1 MSTWQQED
9 GESPVSLDRIV
20 ASMARD
26 QRNSVFRESS
36 YKITIAR
43 GSKTILHTDDLISL
57 QLRLL
62 DRILDF
68 FIWPMPSRLLENLSS
83 FFDPEDQSHS
93 IISRAI
99 TLSVVVETY
108 EKTKR
113 KRQAQT
119 VEQIK
124 NFYLQTVQRIRL
136 RYEDQSAIDSRPI
149 DVDEERI
156 LLLTSIFRGGYLKT
170 FGKVMDLNREFKEFA
185 KIRNLEVE
193 PINI

>member
-9 GESPVSLDRIV
+9 DVPVVSLDRIV
-20 ASMARD
+20 ATMARD
-26 QRNSVFRESS
+26 QRNSAFRESS

-43 GSKTILHTDDLISL
+43 GSKTILHTDDLIIL

-62 DRILDF
+62 DRILDSF
-68 FIWPMPSRLLENLSS
+68 LWPMPSRLHENLSS
-83 FFDPEDQSHS
+83 FHDPDDQSHW

-119 VEQIK
+119 VEQIRD
-124 NFYLQTVQRIRL
+124 FYLQTINRVRL
-136 RYEDQSAIDSRPI
+136 RYESQSDIDAMPI

-156 LLLTSIFRGGYLKT
+156 LLLSSFFRGGYLKT
-170 FGKVMDLNREFKEFA
+170 FGRVMDLNKNFKEFA
-185 KIRNLEVE
+185 KVRNINIE

>member
-1 MSTWQQED
+1 MNTWQLPD
-9 GESPVSLDRIV
+9 DSPSVSLDKIV
-20 ASMARD
+20 ATMARD
-26 QRNSVFRESS
+26 QRYSSFRESS

-43 GSKTILHTDDLISL
+43 GSKTILHTDDLIEL
-57 QLRLL
+57 QLNLL

-68 FIWPMPSRLLENLSS
+68 FIWPMPVRLHENLSS
-83 FFDPEDQSHS
+83 FFDPDDQSHS

-124 NFYLQTVQRIRL
+124 NFYLQTVHRIRL
-136 RYEDQSAIDSRPI
+136 RYEDQSEIDQMPI

-170 FGKVMDLNREFKEFA
+170 FGKVMDLNKEFKEFA
-185 KIRNLEVE
+185 KCRNIKIE